1 MAELDRAAVPHLEG
15 EAAAEQEG
23 EMDNLVALAGVDG
36 GARVQ
41 PGGGFGGAEAELQDV
56 VEPVVEVVELVVEVV
71 EPVVVSTLGGPKA
84 MH

>member
-1 MAELDRAAVPHLEG
+1 MAELGRAAVPH
-15 EAAAEQEG
+15 EAAADQEG
-23 EMDNLVALAGVDG
+23 QMDNLGGVDG